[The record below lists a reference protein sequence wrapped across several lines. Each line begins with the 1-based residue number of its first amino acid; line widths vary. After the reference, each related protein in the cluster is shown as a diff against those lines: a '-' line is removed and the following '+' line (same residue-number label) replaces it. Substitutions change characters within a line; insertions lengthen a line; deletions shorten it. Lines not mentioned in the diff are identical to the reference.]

1 MKVKRIHILADDV
14 RNKIAAGEVIER
26 PASVVKELVENAIDA
41 GATQITVA
49 VENGGK
55 DLIQVSDNGSGMSPD
70 DALLA
75 FERHATSKIRT
86 VGDIISIST
95 LGFRGEALPS
105 IASVSNLTLI
115 TRDASSEVATQV
127 DFNFGRLRNVG
138 QTSSNPGTNITV
150 RGLFKA
156 LPARRKFLRSATTE
170 LRHILKYIH
179 YQAVLHP
186 GIGLK
191 LFVDGNQ
198 KLSFVIAENREQR
211 MGEMFGSGFFNDDI
225 IPIKAENEGYRLEGY
240 IFGLEDRS
248 DKLVDIQYCFING
261 RFINDKTVKHAIKA
275 AYEPFILKT
284 RVWQKGTTP
293 PYVLFLDIP
302 VEQIDV
308 NVHPAKLEVRF
319 REQQKV
325 HSLVFLTLTEALNDY
340 EHAKFASARVK
351 FDRAQQVNEAT
362 FVERTVYKNKVE
374 VPRFSE
380 YKKEFGNLYQDELF
394 PATPGEPVPP
404 GKIQVPLVDMDKKDV
419 EEQLEIADDLPNES
433 FQYKLLLRNEEDYIN
448 PWQLHN
454 TYIFIQVEDGL
465 VIIDQHAAHERI
477 IYEKLLQ
484 RTQGAPPVRQKLII
498 PLVIDIP
505 PIIASEIRDLVEQ
518 NLELLEKTGFVLK
531 KFSGDSLVIEEI
543 PAELDDWQGGKI
555 FIEIL
560 KQLEEEMELNSDFR
574 DSLAKSIAC
583 KASIKAGKKL
593 TRKEMLNLI
602 NQLFACQMPYF
613 CPHGRPL
620 ILKMTLTKFE
630 KKFKRQL

>member
-1 MKVKRIHILADDV
+1 MNRIHILTDDV

-26 PASVVKELVENAIDA
+26 PASVVKELVENSIDA
-41 GATQITVA
+41 GATAITVA

-55 DLIQVSDNGSGMSPD
+55 DLVQVSDNGCGMSPD
-70 DALLA
+70 DALLSL
-75 FERHATSKIRT
+75 ERHATSKIKT
-86 VGDIISIST
+86 VGDIIHIGT

-105 IASVSNLTLI
+105 IASVSKLTLI
-115 TRDASSEVATQV
+115 TRTAAMDVATQI
-127 DFNFGRLRNVG
+127 DIDFGRLEGVT
-138 QTSSNPGTNITV
+138 QASSNPGTNITV

-156 LPARRKFLRSATTE
+156 LPARRKFLRSAQAE

-179 YQAVLHP
+179 YQAVLYP
-186 GIGLK
+186 GIGFK
-191 LFVDGNQ
+191 LFVDGSQ
-198 KLSFVIAENREQR
+198 RLSFVATNNKQDR
-211 MGEMFGSGFFNDDI
+211 MGEVFGAGFFSDDL
-225 IPIKAENEGYRLEGY
+225 IPVQAESEGYFLEGY

-248 DKLVDIQYCFING
+248 DKLADMQYTFING
-261 RFINDKTVKHAIKA
+261 RYIQDKTIKHSIKS

-284 RVWQKGTTP
+284 RAWQKGSTP
-293 PYVLFLDIP
+293 PYVLFLSIP
-302 VEQIDV
+302 AEQIDV
-308 NVHPAKLEVRF
+308 NVHPAKQEVRF

-325 HSLVFLTLTEALNDY
+325 HSFVFLTLTEALKTY
-340 EHAKFASARVK
+340 EYEKFASAREK
-351 FDRAQQVNEAT
+351 FHHGAQVHQAT
-362 FVERTVYKNKVE
+362 SAEQSIFRSAVD
-374 VPRFSE
+374 VPRFGE
-380 YKKEFGNLYQDELF
+380 YKKEFGNLYQEELF
-394 PATPGEPVPP
+394 PAEPPATRIVEVP
-404 GKIQVPLVDMDKKDV
+404 VVDPEKRERDS
-419 EEQLEIADDLPNES
+419 QLEISDDLPNES
-433 FQYKLLLRNEEDYIN
+433 FQYRLLLRNEEDYIN
-448 PWQLHN
+448 PWQLHS

-465 VIIDQHAAHERI
+465 VVIDQHAAHERI

-505 PIIASEIRDLVEQ
+505 PIIAAEIRDLVEQ

-560 KQLEEEMELNSDFR
+560 KQLETELETNTDFR

-583 KASIKAGKKL
+583 KAAIKAGKKL

-620 ILKMTLTKFE
+620 ILKMTLGEFE

>member
-1 MKVKRIHILADDV
+1 MNRIHILADDV

-55 DLIQVSDNGSGMSPD
+55 DLIQISDNGSGMSPD

-75 FERHATSKIRT
+75 FERHATSKIKT
-86 VGDIISIST
+86 VGDIISIGT

-115 TRDASSEVATQV
+115 TRDSQSEVATQV
-127 DFNFGRLRNVG
+127 DFDFGRLRDVR
-138 QTSSNPGTNITV
+138 QASSNPGTNITV

-156 LPARRKFLRSATTE
+156 LPARRKFLKSVQTE

-186 GIGLK
+186 DIGFK

-198 KLSFVIAENREQR
+198 KLSFVEAENREQR
-211 MGEMFGSGFFNDDI
+211 MGEVFGSGFFNDDI
-225 IPIKAENEGYRLEGY
+225 IPVRAETDCYRLEGY

-248 DKLVDIQYCFING
+248 DKLVDMQYCFING
-261 RFINDKTVKHAIKA
+261 RYITDKTVKHAIKA

-284 RVWQKGTTP
+284 RAWQKGSTP
-293 PYVLFLDIP
+293 PYVLFLNIP

-325 HSLVFLTLTEALNDY
+325 HSLVFLSLTDALNAY
-340 EHAKFASARVK
+340 EHEKFASARVK
-351 FDRAQQVNEAT
+351 FDHAQQVNEAT
-362 FVERTVYKNKVE
+362 FVERTVYGNKVD

-380 YKKEFGNLYQDELF
+380 YRKEFGNLYQDELF
-394 PATPGEPVPP
+394 PAAQTEPPP
-404 GKIQVPLVDMDKKDV
+404 VRKLEVPLVDADKKDR
-419 EEQLEIADDLPNES
+419 EEQLEISNDLPNES
-433 FQYKLLLRNEEDYIN
+433 FQYRLLLRNEEDYIN

-505 PIIASEIRDLVEQ
+505 PIVATEIRDLVEQ

-560 KQLEEEMELNSDFR
+560 KQLEEELELNSDFR
-574 DSLAKSIAC
+574 ESLAKSIAC
-583 KASIKAGKKL
+583 KAAIKAGKKL

-620 ILKMTLTKFE
+620 ILKMTLADFE

>member
-1 MKVKRIHILADDV
+1 MNMNRIHILTDDV

-26 PASVVKELVENAIDA
+26 PASVVKELVENSIDA
-41 GATQITVA
+41 GATAITVA

-55 DLIQVSDNGSGMSPD
+55 DSIQVSDNGCGMSAD
-70 DALLA
+70 DALLSL
-75 FERHATSKIRT
+75 ERHATSKIKT
-86 VGDIISIST
+86 VGDIIHIGT

-105 IASVSNLTLI
+105 IASVSKLTLI
-115 TRDASSEVATQV
+115 TRTAAMDVATQI
-127 DFNFGRLRNVG
+127 DIDFGRLEGVT
-138 QTSSNPGTNITV
+138 QASSNPGTNITV

-156 LPARRKFLRSATTE
+156 LPARRKFLRSAQAE

-179 YQAVLHP
+179 YQAVLYP
-186 GIGLK
+186 GIGFK
-191 LFVDGNQ
+191 LFVDGSQ
-198 KLSFVIAENREQR
+198 RLSFVATDNKQDR
-211 MGEMFGSGFFNDDI
+211 MGEAFGAGFFSDDL
-225 IPIKAENEGYRLEGY
+225 IPVQAESDGYVLDGY

-248 DKLVDIQYCFING
+248 DKLSDMQYTFING
-261 RFINDKTVKHAIKA
+261 RYIQDKTIKHSIKS

-284 RVWQKGTTP
+284 RAWQKGSTP
-293 PYVLFLDIP
+293 PYVLFLSIP
-302 VEQIDV
+302 AEQIDV
-308 NVHPAKLEVRF
+308 NVHPAKQEVRF

-325 HSLVFLTLTEALNDY
+325 HSFVFLTLTEALKTY
-340 EHAKFASARVK
+340 EYEKYASAREK
-351 FDRAQQVNEAT
+351 FHHGAQVHQAT
-362 FVERTVYKNKVE
+362 SAEQSIFRSAVD
-374 VPRFSE
+374 VPRFGE
-380 YKKEFGNLYQDELF
+380 YKKEFGNLYQEELF
-394 PATPGEPVPP
+394 PAEPPAARKVEVP
-404 GKIQVPLVDMDKKDV
+404 VVDHDKRERDS
-419 EEQLEIADDLPNES
+419 QLEISDDLPNES
-433 FQYKLLLRNEEDYIN
+433 FQYRLLLRNEEDYIN

-465 VIIDQHAAHERI
+465 VVIDQHAAHERI

-505 PIIASEIRDLVEQ
+505 PIIAAEIRDLVEQ

-560 KQLEEEMELNSDFR
+560 KELETELETNTDFR

-583 KASIKAGKKL
+583 KAAIKAGKKL

-620 ILKMTLTKFE
+620 ILKMTLGEFE

>member
-1 MKVKRIHILADDV
+1 VNRIHILADDV

-26 PASVVKELVENAIDA
+26 PASVLKELVENAIDA

-55 DLIQVSDNGSGMSPD
+55 DLIQVSDNGCGMSPD

-75 FERHATSKIRT
+75 FERHATSKIKT
-86 VGDIISIST
+86 VGDIISIGT

-115 TRDASSEVATQV
+115 TRDAASEVATQV
-127 DFNFGRLRNVG
+127 DFDFGRLRNVG
-138 QTSSNPGTNITV
+138 QTSSNPGTNITA

-156 LPARRKFLRSATTE
+156 LPARRKFLRSAPAE

-186 GIGLK
+186 GIGFK
-191 LFVDGNQ
+191 LFVEGNQ
-198 KLSFVIAENREQR
+198 KLSFVVAENREQR
-211 MGEMFGSGFFNDDI
+211 MGEVFGSGFFNDDI
-225 IPIKAENEGYRLEGY
+225 IPVQAESEDYRLEGY

-248 DKLVDIQYCFING
+248 DKLVDMQYCFING
-261 RFINDKTVKHAIKA
+261 RYISDKTVKHAIKA

-284 RVWQKGTTP
+284 RVWQKGSTP

-325 HSLVFLTLTEALNDY
+325 HSLVFLTLTDALNAY

-351 FDRAQQVNEAT
+351 FDHAQQVNEAT
-362 FVERTVYKNKVE
+362 FVERTVYGNKVD
-374 VPRFSE
+374 VPRFSQ
-380 YKKEFGNLYQDELF
+380 YKKEFGSLYQDELF
-394 PATPGEPVPP
+394 PASQADPAPP
-404 GKIQVPLVDMDKKDV
+404 RKIEVPLVDADKKDS
-419 EEQLEIADDLPNES
+419 EDQLEIANDLPNES
-433 FQYKLLLRNEEDYIN
+433 FQYRLLLRNEEDYIN

-465 VIIDQHAAHERI
+465 VIIDQHAAHERV

-505 PIIASEIRDLVEQ
+505 PIVATEIRDLVEQ

-560 KQLEEEMELNSDFR
+560 KQLEEELELNPDFR
-574 DSLAKSIAC
+574 ESLAKSIAC
-583 KASIKAGKKL
+583 KAAIKAGKKL

-620 ILKMTLTKFE
+620 ILKMPLAEFE

>member
-1 MKVKRIHILADDV
+1 MNRIHILADDV
-14 RNKIAAGEVIER
+14 SNKIAAGEVIER
-26 PASVVKELVENAIDA
+26 PASVVKELVENAVDA

-49 VENGGK
+49 IENGGR

-75 FERHATSKIRT
+75 FERQATSKIKT
-86 VGDIISIST
+86 VGDIIQINT

-105 IASVSNLTLI
+105 IASVSNLTLV
-115 TRDASSEVATQV
+115 TRDGESDIATQV
-127 DFNFGRLRNVG
+127 DFDFGRLLKVG
-138 QTSSNPGTNITV
+138 QTSSNQGTNIIV

-156 LPARRKFLRSATTE
+156 LPARRKFLKSAQAE
-170 LRHILKYIH
+170 LRHILKYVH

-186 GIGLK
+186 GIGFK
-191 LFVDGNQ
+191 LFVDGSQ
-198 KLSFVIAENREQR
+198 KLAFVAAQKREER
-211 MGEMFGSGFFNDDI
+211 MGEVFGSGFFNDDI
-225 IPIKAENEGYRLEGY
+225 IPIKAESEGYALEGY

-248 DKLVDIQYCFING
+248 DKLVDMQYSFING
-261 RFINDKTVKHAIKA
+261 RYITDKTVKHAIKS

-284 RVWQKGTTP
+284 RIWQKGTTP
-293 PYVLFLDIP
+293 PYVLFLTVP

-308 NVHPAKLEVRF
+308 NVHPAKQEVRF

-325 HSLVFLTLTEALNDY
+325 HSFVFLTLTDALKEY
-340 EHAKFASARVK
+340 EHDKFASARSK
-351 FDRAQQVNEAT
+351 FEHAAQVNEAS
-362 FVERTVYKNKVE
+362 FAERTIYSSRVE

-380 YKKEFGNLYQDELF
+380 YKKEFGNLYQEDLF
-394 PATPGEPVPP
+394 GKETNRERQITVP
-404 GKIQVPLVDMDKKDV
+404 IVDQDKRDR
-419 EEQLEIADDLPNES
+419 EEQLEISDDLPNES
-433 FQYKLLLRNEEDYIN
+433 FTYKLLLRNEEDYIN

-465 VIIDQHAAHERI
+465 VVIDQHAAHERI

-484 RTQGAPPVRQKLII
+484 RTQGAPAVRQKLII

-505 PIIASEIRDLVEQ
+505 PIIATEIRELVEH
-518 NLELLEKTGFVLK
+518 NLELLEQTGFVLK

-543 PAELDDWQGGKI
+543 PAELDDWQGGKV

-560 KQLEEEMELNSDFR
+560 KQLEEELETNTDFR

-583 KASIKAGKKL
+583 KAAIKAGKKL

-620 ILKMTLTKFE
+620 ILRMPLNEFE
-630 KKFKRQL
+630 KRFKRQL